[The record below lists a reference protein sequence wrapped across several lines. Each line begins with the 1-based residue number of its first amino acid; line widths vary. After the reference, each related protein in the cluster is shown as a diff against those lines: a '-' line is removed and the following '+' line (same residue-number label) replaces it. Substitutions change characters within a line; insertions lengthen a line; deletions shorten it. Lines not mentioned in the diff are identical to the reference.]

1 MLSCFS
7 EAVETHG
14 LPNRIRSDL
23 GGENVDVWRYIM
35 IEQHSNADSV
45 ITGASTHNQRIERLW
60 RDVYRC
66 EHFVS

>member
-14 LPNRIRSDL
+14 LPNGIRSDL
-23 GGENVDVWRYIM
+23 GGENVDVWRYM

-45 ITGASTHNQRIERLW
+45 ITGASTHNQRSVFGVMFIG
-60 RDVYRC
+60 V
-66 EHFVS
+66 